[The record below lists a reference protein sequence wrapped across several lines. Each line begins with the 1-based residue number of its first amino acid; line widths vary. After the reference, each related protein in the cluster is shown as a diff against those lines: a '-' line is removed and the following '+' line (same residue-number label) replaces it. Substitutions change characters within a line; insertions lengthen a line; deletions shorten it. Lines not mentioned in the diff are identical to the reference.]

1 MRKGETVIKWRV
13 KFSTRLYDYSRSVYL
28 LHGNVRA
35 RGYWKEEVVIND
47 ILDMASYNVAAYR
60 IKTVIPI
67 HKIWRYM
74 KLFKLG
80 GQEIMFHRVKCLGKI
95 HGKKSGT
102 ALQSLSSRY
111 LQIWCW
117 IAKSADVQFPPS
129 LYANWLLLRWSFM
142 TRPTCLLYT
151 ALSRALAITGV
162 TLIPRK
168 SPFSLGTSTSGNG
181 LVFALFQDSGQEW
194 VDRERFHT

>member
-1 MRKGETVIKWRV
+1 M
-13 KFSTRLYDYSRSVYL
+13 
-28 LHGNVRA
+28 
-35 RGYWKEEVVIND
+35 VIND

-111 LQIWCW
+111 LQIWC
-117 IAKSADVQFPPS
+117 
-129 LYANWLLLRWSFM
+129 
-142 TRPTCLLYT
+142 
-151 ALSRALAITGV
+151 
-162 TLIPRK
+162 
-168 SPFSLGTSTSGNG
+168 
-181 LVFALFQDSGQEW
+181 
-194 VDRERFHT
+194 

>member
-1 MRKGETVIKWRV
+1 
-13 KFSTRLYDYSRSVYL
+13 
-28 LHGNVRA
+28 
-35 RGYWKEEVVIND
+35 
-47 ILDMASYNVAAYR
+47 
-60 IKTVIPI
+60 
-67 HKIWRYM
+67 M

-102 ALQSLSSRY
+102 ALQLLSSRY

-142 TRPTCLLYT
+142 TRPTCLLYK

-168 SPFSLGTSTSGNG
+168 SPFSLGTSTLGNR

-194 VDRERFHT
+194 VDRERFHTQEITGVSSSYNRTEPPCLFYILTLYKLMLCSHADLTRWEKIPMESP